1 MTSVDLTEAQ
11 HAAVA
16 HPATPLLVVAGA
28 GSGKTHVMAA
38 RIVYQIRHGLPAE
51 SVLGLTFSN
60 KAAGNLRARIVRELG
75 AGEDVTV
82 STYHGFGASL
92 VVAHRELLG
101 LADDLR
107 LLDRAQSFQLLLD
120 VFDEFRFVVRKTG
133 MPLGIVRDALI
144 LKSRAS
150 DHLVSVTEIEADC
163 AAIAGDDDLPAVL
176 RDTATKRAELLP
188 LIRSY
193 NDRKQQLGLL
203 DHDDQIAMAVRLL
216 EQNPHIAH
224 DLRDAH
230 PFVLL
235 DEYQDT
241 NFAQRRMLERIYP
254 PGSAIT
260 AVGDDMQSI
269 YAFRGAHVRN
279 LFHFGHHF
287 GTLTDPVKL
296 EISFRNGHRILE
308 LANRIQAQ
316 VPSAQIKTLLPGPRA
331 PEGNVTCFLAADER
345 EEAQEVARLC
355 LAAHCVATPWNEM
368 AVLCRKRRLI
378 APVVDA
384 LMEAGVPVEVIGMGG
399 LMMRPEVVELV
410 AWLEVLALVDPS
422 VATLRLL
429 TGNRY
434 RIGVRDLSVLA
445 RGGGLLAALNQLD
458 TISDLSA
465 EAYQRLGRFVQE
477 RHELRQAA
485 QRLSLVELCQ
495 HVLTITGLWDMLDGD
510 RPVENIAR
518 FLHAAE
524 RYQPLQGRRTLAEFL
539 EWLQAMADS
548 EDDLAEAVDGSADA
562 VQIMTIHQAKGLE
575 FDVVMVPGLAGSG
588 GSHIFPDAS
597 RYQNAVT
604 QANGLPLWLRE
615 DNEGMTAP
623 PRTAVE
629 VDTARER
636 AKAAQRDEEVRL
648 LYVAVTRARHTLV
661 LSAAHR
667 YAGVEKAQGP
677 SEFYNLVAGQTD
689 LVHEAFRHAA
699 SVEDPGLDAMRRR
712 ARVVAIERARAADA
726 VHGGT
731 QMGFE
736 LAAPTA
742 AALPTPAPR
751 ALPVTALVSLGRC
764 ARQFHWTHV
773 RPMPRRSSPAA
784 RLGTAVHTW
793 IEQRAGRQLSLF
805 TDSVEPL
812 DQLDRV
818 DQLDQPDQLDGDHP
832 PSPGPSRQRLLQN
845 SFLASP
851 YASLDPI
858 RVEHPVAL
866 ASAELLLRGRVDA
879 VYERDGLL
887 EIVDFKT
894 GRLPFDNE
902 RGAEIQLDLY
912 ALAAVQSWGADPTR
926 LRTTAVHL
934 RADGPPILRS
944 SEWDAARPVQVRSA
958 LDDAAHR
965 IRSGAQ
971 SPTVGPWCAGC
982 PVRDFCPEG
991 RSADDGSM
999 EARRAPKQSGGAQ
1012 PHDEGRAHG

>member
-1 MTSVDLTEAQ
+1 MTGVDLTEAQ
-11 HAAVA
+11 SAAVA
-16 HPATPLLVVAGA
+16 HPAAPLLVVAGA

-38 RIVYQIRHGLPAE
+38 RIVHQIRHGLPAE

-133 MPLGIVRDALI
+133 MPLGIVGDALT
-144 LKSRAS
+144 LKSRAN
-150 DHLVSVTEIEADC
+150 DHLVSVAQIEADC
-163 AAIAGDDDLPAVL
+163 EAIAGAVDLPAVL
-176 RDTATKRAELLP
+176 RDAASKRAELLP

-193 NDRKQQLGLL
+193 NERKQQLGLL

-216 EQNPHIAH
+216 EQHPHIAH
-224 DLRDAH
+224 ELRDAH

-316 VPSAQIKTLLPGPRA
+316 VPSAQIKSLLPRSGA
-331 PEGNVTCFLAADER
+331 PEGNISCFLAADER
-345 EEAQEVARLC
+345 EEAQEIARLC
-355 LAAHCVATPWNEM
+355 VAAHGTGTAWNEM

-378 APVVDA
+378 GPVVDA

-410 AWLEVLALVDPS
+410 AWLEVLALPDPA

-434 RIGVRDLSVLA
+434 RIGVRDLAVLA
-445 RGGGLLAALNQLD
+445 HGGGLLAALDQLH
-458 TISDLSA
+458 TMSDLSV

-485 QRLSLVELCQ
+485 ERLALVELCQ

-524 RYQPLQGRRTLAEFL
+524 RYHPLQGRRSLAEFL
-539 EWLQAMADS
+539 EWLQVMADS
-548 EDDLAEAVDGSADA
+548 EDDLAEAVDSRAES

-575 FDVVMVPGLAGSG
+575 FDVVMIPGLAGSG
-588 GSHIFPDAS
+588 SSHVFPDAS

-623 PRTAVE
+623 PQSAAE
-629 VDTARER
+629 VDNARER

-677 SEFYNLVAGQTD
+677 SEFYHLVAGQTD

-699 SVEDPGLDAMRRR
+699 GVEDPGLDAMRRR
-712 ARVVAIERARAADA
+712 ARVVAIEQARAADA

-773 RPMPRRSSPAA
+773 RPMPRRSSAAA
-784 RLGTAVHTW
+784 RLGTAVHSW
-793 IEQRAGRQLSLF
+793 IEQRSGRQLALF
-805 TDSVEPL
+805 TDSTEPL
-812 DQLDRV
+812 DQLDQV
-818 DQLDQPDQLDGDHP
+818 DGDHR
-832 PSPGPSRQRLLQN
+832 SSEGPSRQHLLQN

-858 RVEHPVAL
+858 RVEHPVVL

-887 EIVDFKT
+887 EIVDYKT
-894 GRLPFDNE
+894 GRLPFENE
-902 RGAEIQLDLY
+902 SGAEVQLDLY

-934 RADGPPILRS
+934 RADGPPVLRS
-944 SEWDAARPVQVRSA
+944 TEWDAARPAQVRIA
-958 LDDAAHR
+958 LDHAAHR

-991 RSADDGSM
+991 RNATEGSM

-1012 PHDEGRAHG
+1012 PQGEGRNATDG